1 MRDWKELLVSPFT
14 SIIETMKNIDQ
25 TAAQI
30 ALVVDDDFRLLGT
43 VTDGDIRRGI
53 LKGISLDDRVS
64 KVMNRNP
71 ITMRKG
77 ASKQAIKRLF
87 QEKTTSAS
95 NFESKQSSSRCHFL
109 GCIIGFSFF

>member
-1 MRDWKELLVSPFT
+1 MRDWKELLVSPLT

-53 LKGISLDDRVS
+53 LKGISLDQEVT
-64 KVMNRNP
+64 KVMNHRP
-71 ITMRKG
+71 ISMRVG
-77 ASKQAIKRLF
+77 ASKQEIKKLF
-87 QEKTTSAS
+87 QQKNCG
-95 NFESKQSSSRCHFL
+95 NFHF
-109 GCIIGFSFF
+109 